1 MLAADIDITVA
12 DVIVYVVAGLVI
24 GALAR
29 LLLPGRQDMSIV
41 ATIILGVI
49 AAVIGGMA
57 WEAIF
62 PDNDGVAWI
71 GSIVVA
77 VILLYLYVMLTGGA
91 RTRSIP

>member
-1 MLAADIDITVA
+1 VVEVITY
-12 DVIVYVVAGLVI
+12 IIAGLVI

-29 LLLPGRQDMSIV
+29 LILPGKQSMGIV
-41 ATIILGVI
+41 ATLVLGVV
-49 AAVIGGMA
+49 AALIGGYL

-77 VILLYLYVMLTGGA
+77 VILVWIYERMVA
-91 RTRSIP
+91 RRAV